1 MNPAS
6 PEISIVKCLAKRELN
21 GQPLKSN
28 IFPLLERQSYKK
40 SLNIEVFYFTLFRIF
55 FLFFL
60 WLINILYLLVAIR
73 IVNYQEIV
81 NQQFH
86 YQWILMGNFDLFLY
100 FHFLFSIKFNGELY
114 WKYRNLLASSHG
126 DYSIK
131 VSDYYSRKLLCTLQE
146 HER

>member
-86 YQWILMGNFDLFLY
+86 YQ
-100 FHFLFSIKFNGELY
+100 
-114 WKYRNLLASSHG
+114 
-126 DYSIK
+126 
-131 VSDYYSRKLLCTLQE
+131 
-146 HER
+146 